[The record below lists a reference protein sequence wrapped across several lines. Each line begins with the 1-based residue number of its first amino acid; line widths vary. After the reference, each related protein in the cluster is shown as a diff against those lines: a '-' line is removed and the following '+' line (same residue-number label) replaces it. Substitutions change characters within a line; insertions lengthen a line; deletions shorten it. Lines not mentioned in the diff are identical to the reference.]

1 MWHGFEDGGEGEFGD
16 QFGGGLEV
24 RVPGDF
30 GGGGLGVRG
39 GGGVADD
46 GVEGDHAEGCFEDGE
61 VGGVVVEGADDVGYE
76 GEFVVE
82 DVVVKGGEFR
92 GRAGG

>member
-1 MWHGFEDGGEGEFGD
+1 M
-16 QFGGGLEV
+16 
-24 RVPGDF
+24 
-30 GGGGLGVRG
+30 
-39 GGGVADD
+39 
-46 GVEGDHAEGCFEDGE
+46 
-61 VGGVVVEGADDVGYE
+61 GGVVVEGADDVGYE

>member
-1 MWHGFEDGGEGEFGD
+1 MVGRESLETSSVAAWKCECQGISGEVDWGW
-16 QFGGGLEV
+16 V
-24 RVPGDF
+24 
-30 GGGGLGVRG
+30 G

-46 GVEGDHAEGCFEDGE
+46 GVQGDHAEGCFEDGE
-61 VGGVVVEGADDVGYE
+61 MRGVVVEGADDVGYE

-82 DVVVKGGEFR
+82 DVVVEGGEFR